1 MNIKTWF
8 INKNFLKKVIYIYLF
23 FTIIPMISVTA
34 YNYIYTKQ
42 LLLEQAYDDIQQN
55 AGTVESSLSSLFRP
69 FETITAEL
77 RADKKLNTYLSLDYT
92 NLTYSDIAY
101 YTRTSLDKI
110 MVLYPEIKWI
120 HCYSNNDTLPNDNYY
135 FFQLGQIHESARN
148 EADDK
153 RGQPI
158 ASGCFMDDGEGEI
171 VYIANMNYFASK
183 TVQNYLA
190 LGIRQQAVRLLLH
203 QEREGSEA
211 YLLDKDGI
219 VLASSADHLAGSN
232 FSVIIDGWS
241 ELACDKIITA
251 ADADD
256 VELLCLKKDIGAN
269 MTLLV
274 TTDQDM
280 LLEKV
285 KRTPM
290 ITTTVFVLITI
301 ISLLVVWAINRSISK
316 RLDKI
321 VYATEK
327 IGEGKFDYVLDDMGG
342 DEFGRIAGAI
352 NTMNHQIDSLIQENY
367 ERQIKIKVSEMN
379 LLQEQINPH
388 FLYNALAVVS
398 SVSLREGGK
407 QTVQSIRYLADFYRA
422 TLSKGRQ
429 VITVKEEMSL
439 LENYMK
445 IQQLRFADMLNISYE
460 IAPEMLSCKMIK
472 LILQPLVENA
482 IHHGRREEQTLHI
495 LVRGKIMDD
504 RLCFE
509 VEDDGIGIEPEQLE
523 KIRSELKVQQEGF
536 GLKNVDIRIKLHYGQ
551 EYGVS
556 VFSELNKGTRIY
568 VEIPRYKE

>member
-8 INKNFLKKVIYIYLF
+8 INNNFLKKVIYIYLLF
-23 FTIIPMISVTA
+23 AIIPMISVTA
-34 YNYIYTKQ
+34 YNYIHTKQ
-42 LLLEQAYDDIQQN
+42 LMLEQAYDEIQQN
-55 AGTVESSLSSLFRP
+55 AGIVENSLSSLFRP
-69 FETITAEL
+69 YETIATEL
-77 RADKKLNTYLSLDYT
+77 RVDKKLNTYLSLDYT
-92 NLTYSDIAY
+92 NLSYSDIAY
-101 YTRTSLDKI
+101 YARTSLDKI

-120 HCYSNNDTLPNDNYY
+120 HFYSNNDTLPKDNYY
-135 FFQLGQIHESARN
+135 FFQIGQIHKSARN

-153 RGQPI
+153 QGQPI
-158 ASGCFMDDGEGEI
+158 ASGCLMNDGEGEI

-190 LGIRQQAVRLLLH
+190 LGIRQQAVQLLLH

-219 VLASSADHLAGSN
+219 ILASSAEQLIGSN
-232 FSVIIDGWS
+232 FSRIMAEWS
-241 ELACDKIITA
+241 ELASDKIITA
-251 ADADD
+251 ANAEKA
-256 VELLCLKKDIGAN
+256 ELLCLKKNIGAN

-274 TTDQDM
+274 TTDQDI
-280 LLEKV
+280 LLGKV
-285 KRTPM
+285 KKTPM
-290 ITTTVFVLITI
+290 ITTTVFVFITI
-301 ISLLVVWAINRSISK
+301 ISLLVVWMINSSISK

-352 NTMNHQIDSLIQENY
+352 NTMKNQIDSLIQENY
-367 ERQIKIKVSEMN
+367 ERQMKIKVSEMN

-407 QTVQSIRYLADFYRA
+407 QTVQSIRYLADFYR
-422 TLSKGRQ
+422 TSLSKGRQ
-429 VITVKEEMSL
+429 VIAVREELSL

-445 IQQLRFADMLNISYE
+445 IQQLRFGDMLDISYE

-495 LVRGKIMDD
+495 LVLGKSADD

-523 KIRSELKVQQEGF
+523 KIRSELKLQQEGF

-551 EYGVS
+551 EYGVT
-556 VFSELNKGTRIY
+556 VFSEFNKGTRIH